1 VRENGV
7 QVVSAERALMEKAQ
21 DTTPDIDVTHGHLS
35 VRVEGAHP
43 PEVRFA
49 FSQQPRR
56 TSFSVATGAL
66 LQAGL
71 LFLFIFVNRLPHLKL
86 RAVEPEAK
94 LDQLVWLAEEGP
106 GGGGGGGGN
115 HMPDPPKAAEVKAK
129 VQAKISVPVA
139 PPAPLEAPK
148 PKQEPD
154 PVQQLQ
160 IPAVSTSASLQDL
173 PGIIAAPGP
182 PSASLGSGSGGGAG
196 TGSGG
201 GVGPG
206 NGNGLGPGSGGG
218 TGGGVYEPGNGVST
232 PQPIFIPKPSY
243 TPEAMRARIQG
254 TARLSC
260 VVQPN
265 GMCTNI
271 EIVRSVDPTFGLDLQ
286 AINNVKQWKFK
297 PGLRYGQPVAVHVT
311 IEVEFTVR

>member
-1 VRENGV
+1 
-7 QVVSAERALMEKAQ
+7 M
-21 DTTPDIDVTHGHLS
+21 
-35 VRVEGAHP
+35 
-43 PEVRFA
+43 
-49 FSQQPRR
+49 
-56 TSFSVATGAL
+56 
-66 LQAGL
+66 
-71 LFLFIFVNRLPHLKL
+71 
-86 RAVEPEAK
+86 EPEAK
-94 LDQLVWLAEEGP
+94 LDQLVWLAEDRAGRRRWRRRQPDARSAEGRRGEGQGSSQDHACP
-106 GGGGGGGGN
+106 LRRRRRLKRRS
-115 HMPDPPKAAEVKAK
+115 PRKLRSPVKRC
-129 VQAKISVPVA
+129 
-139 PPAPLEAPK
+139 
-148 PKQEPD
+148 
-154 PVQQLQ
+154 Q

-182 PSASLGSGSGGGAG
+182 PSASHGSGSGGGAG

-201 GVGPG
+201 GIGPG

-271 EIVRSVDPTFGLDLQ
+271 EIVRSLDPTFGLDHE
-286 AINNVKQWKFK
+286 AINNVKQWKLQAGHPLRATRRRACHDRGGIHAAVGHAEHARK
-297 PGLRYGQPVAVHVT
+297 NKRPGSVSSPGLFLTPANP
-311 IEVEFTVR
+311 